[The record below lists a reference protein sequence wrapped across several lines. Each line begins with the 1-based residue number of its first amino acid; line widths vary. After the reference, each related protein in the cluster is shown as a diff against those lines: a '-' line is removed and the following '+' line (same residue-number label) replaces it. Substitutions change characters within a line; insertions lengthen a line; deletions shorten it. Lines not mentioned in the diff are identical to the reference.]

1 MSIKNVCYNNLKED
15 VLEIFKNID
24 NNMIIQEKNYYVYE
38 LINLIYDKHFKKYI
52 YPEII
57 EQIISEFS
65 DCNQN
70 FIFNLSKSQIQ
81 INKNRVKELLEKP
94 QSEQRS
100 KAWYDKRYNTIGAS
114 ETAAIFNKSRR
125 TFGLTKGCWRWPNVT
140 TIRRIIVTSLGPSAR

>member
-114 ETAAIFNKSRR
+114 ETASQAVVCKCLLLS
-125 TFGLTKGCWRWPNVT
+125 PNVSPIQMNCGAEDT
-140 TIRRIIVTSLGPSAR
+140 WRV